1 MDPLEPQESPSAD
14 NTGKSEPVVLRSATP
29 SESSPS
35 KPLPDAEAVV
45 LPEWQGNQA
54 VASWFLQF
62 QKCLK
67 SIIYRYCG
75 AIQKA
80 LLIFEEND
88 ATSYVHYESLSRFL
102 RELWVRWKEFSDTKS
117 ITTTFLSSS
126 VIYDD
131 FLQPISWMTTPRN
144 AARRFAEEMAQLRNT
159 MRQVASELFVNRTL
173 IQDAMARLEETYNG
187 HHVAPFCGLPT
198 PDESDDAAEKLEK
211 FLLTDPD
218 HESLPSEDEDTDT
231 DEVPVIYSREMKDP
245 NLLEENWL
253 DPIWVEGYGYP
264 GTVPREIEEY
274 LEFDCADLY
283 SMIGS
288 IRSIFWL
295 FNHRELVKVIDDPAC
310 ILEDEIVAIPRN
322 INPMGFLMNYYS
334 ELGKMPLFIRQLY
347 DGVRFPQSF
356 HVAPAFHIPD
366 AVTSEPSR
374 LCIADMY
381 RFSRRQAFPET
392 VLCLK
397 IKCQKNKDRTLAQVK
412 KKLDVTCNIDGDKL
426 WFRGLS
432 MVALTLSMSFFIPVI
447 STGSPDNEFGP
458 GIYTTNTFR
467 LAVEYARPSG
477 AVMVFK
483 DPDLRDLNVWKPDLS
498 EWQHLTAHW
507 LQIPINGLKAPDNY
521 KDADIIIGPLSVKQ
535 SEAKA
540 KKRFP
545 DQGEQLQLVC
555 TSYESCKRLAASLAA
570 IIYFT
575 P

>member
-67 SIIYRYCG
+67 SIIY
-75 AIQKA
+75 
-80 LLIFEEND
+80 
-88 ATSYVHYESLSRFL
+88 SYVHYESLSRFL

-159 MRQVASELFVNRTL
+159 MREVASELFVNRTL
-173 IQDAMARLEETYNG
+173 IQDAMARLEETNNG

-310 ILEDEIVAIPRN
+310 ILEDEI
-322 INPMGFLMNYYS
+322 
-334 ELGKMPLFIRQLY
+334 
-347 DGVRFPQSF
+347 SF

-412 KKLDVTCNIDGDKL
+412 KKLDETCNIDGDKL